1 MEPTAAVDALRASVL
16 TALRDLRG
24 RDGMLEACFFV
35 PGRIEVLGK
44 HTDYAGGRS
53 LLAAVDRGFVIA
65 SAHRRDDRIR
75 ILDARTGERFETDA
89 LGGGGRAEAAP
100 GVRDLADVR
109 THPAMNGPT
118 PAWAIYP
125 LTVLRRCARNFPSAA
140 GGADIVFASD
150 LPQASGLSS
159 SSALT
164 VAMFLALDA
173 VRGMSQ
179 TAEYGAAIA
188 SAADLAGYLGAVE
201 NGMSFSTLAGEPG
214 VGTMGGSEDHTAI
227 LCARPGRLVQYSFA
241 PVRAEGD
248 VPVPAGWTFAVGSSG
263 VRAEK
268 TGAALEHYN
277 RLSSATQR
285 LVQLWRSADAGDAGT
300 LGDILA
306 RDADA
311 SLRLREI
318 VRSRDPDRADEL
330 LGRLAQFIAESE
342 QIVPAA
348 AAALAR
354 GDLNGFAE
362 LVRRSQHYAV
372 EVLRNQVPETNHL
385 VATALEL
392 GAVAASAFGA
402 GFGGSVWA
410 LVPTRDAP
418 DFIGAWRDVYVR
430 QFSTR
435 QHDACFFIT
444 PAAAPATR
452 LKGD

>member
-1 MEPTAAVDALRASVL
+1 MEAAARLTALRASVVAAL
-16 TALRDLRG
+16 NKLRD
-24 RDGMLEACFFV
+24 RDGDIEACFFV

-65 SAHRRDDRIR
+65 VARRRDDRVR
-75 ILDARTGERFETDA
+75 VLDARSGELCEND
-89 LGGGGRAEAAP
+89 GI
-100 GVRDLADVR
+100 
-109 THPAMNGPT
+109 
-118 PAWAIYP
+118 PAWAVYP
-125 LTVLRRCARNFPSAA
+125 RTVLRRCARNFPSAA
-140 GGADIVFASD
+140 GGADIAFASD

-164 VAMFLALDA
+164 VATFLALDA

-179 TAEYGAAIA
+179 TAEYRAAI
-188 SAADLAGYLGAVE
+188 SSDADLAGYLGAVE
-201 NGMSFSTLAGEPG
+201 NGMSFRTLAGAAG

-227 LCARPGRLVQYSFA
+227 LCARAGRLVQYSFA
-241 PVRAEGD
+241 PVRAEAD
-248 VPVPAGWTFAVGSSG
+248 VPLPAGWTFVVGSSG

-268 TGAALEHYN
+268 TGAALEQYN

-285 LVQLWRSADAGDAGT
+285 LVQLWRSAGAGDAQT
-300 LGDILA
+300 LGDIVA
-306 RDADA
+306 QDADA

-330 LGRLAQFIAESE
+330 LGRLAQFVAESE
-342 QIVPAA
+342 EIVPAA
-348 AAALAR
+348 GAALAR
-354 GDLNGFAE
+354 GDLNGFAA

-392 GAVAASAFGA
+392 GAVASSAFGA

-410 LVPTRDAP
+410 LVEARDAS
-418 DFIGAWRDVYVR
+418 DFSGAWRDAYIRRFSAR
-430 QFSTR
+430 QDDS
-435 QHDACFFIT
+435 CFFIT

-452 LKGD
+452 LSGELT